1 MCANRRSRSMI
12 NIIQKTKLNI
22 SRLKFTYGSKLIK
35 LWLKFR
41 HDFDFIDI
49 LFIGFVSILIAIIPI
64 LYKNLFIDFHS
75 EIYSQLFFS
84 AGTMFAGILAITF
97 ALSLFS
103 IEQASDKGTPTILE
117 LFIKDKKNQIVF
129 ASLSLFTLVSF
140 LFGVLNRNGENTIW
154 MVSCEFLFIGS
165 TFMLLRFQYKH
176 IARMINPNWQIEDLV
191 NKCNKYLD
199 GMVKYINDILQLK
212 LISFPNEG
220 KKEKDERELRNS
232 KEAAVY
238 TKIPNLLIPAN
249 QYLEQLYAILHK
261 YSIRQEYEVIRKGL
275 HSVSLIINRYLDIR
289 KKSSVPY
296 MADFLTFQTDLD
308 DFLVP
313 NYEKIAT
320 INNLAIRNK
329 DVELSKLVIK
339 NIESIS
345 LKYGEL
351 EPIGLKY
358 ERPTNI
364 AVGYLKR
371 FIEECLK
378 ADMFDIGIYGS
389 GVLSRVGI
397 SCVKRNDSVGIH
409 MAYQDLNDKVAYY
422 GIIKKQNYLVNYA
435 LDGIIRI
442 IWVIVFQK
450 KFHANIDVK
459 QGLDSVKTITEWV
472 LTTTDETDTV
482 GMHNIQH
489 SLGSVYDLTKDTAIG
504 ILLAK
509 LSETLIE
516 EKDKTRKKEWMDT
529 FLEVDKEIWRFFRD
543 IGEIAGV
550 KESFLLH
557 FINMNIMQ
565 ISRAIIYLCQDD
577 DLVYAR
583 EKLLDDLIWYLS
595 VFWWSY
601 DKTKTIKG
609 LQLYNDADLLAQIGM
624 QCIGLR
630 ELHPNFFKA
639 TDRSANFI
647 KTLALQLMEKG
658 KDSHVYPPSMMVKM
672 CYLGICAYKE
682 NLKALTSKMDEYIAD
697 FQKEYVG
704 KFPENK
710 TYLLEE
716 LKNLEK
722 DSYERLH
729 LDSKSV
735 LFEMANREDISKYY
749 THIEDILSHYHGVNS

>member
-1 MCANRRSRSMI
+1 MCANLRSRSMI
-12 NIIQKTKLNI
+12 NIIQKTKLSI
-22 SRLKFTYGSKLIK
+22 SRLKFTYRSKLIK

-41 HDFDFIDI
+41 HDFDFIDV
-49 LFIGFVSILIAIIPI
+49 LFIGFVVILIAIIPI
-64 LYKNLFIDFHS
+64 LHKNLFFDFHS

-84 AGTMFAGILAITF
+84 AGTMHAGILAITF

-140 LFGVLNRNGENTIW
+140 LFGVLNRNGEDTMR

-165 TFMLLRFQYKH
+165 TFILLRFQYKH

-199 GMVKYINDILQLK
+199 RMVKYIDDIIRLK
-212 LISFPNEG
+212 LISVSTEETQ
-220 KKEKDERELRNS
+220 EKDESELRNS

-261 YSIRQEYEVIRKGL
+261 HSIRQEYEVIRKGL

-296 MADFLTFQTDLD
+296 MADFLVFQTDLD

-320 INNLAIRNK
+320 INNLAIRNR

-345 LKYGEL
+345 LKYSEM
-351 EPIGLKY
+351 EPVGLKH

-364 AVGYLKR
+364 AVGYLKG

-389 GVLSRVGI
+389 GVLSRIGI

-409 MAYQDLNDKVAYY
+409 MAYQDLRDKVAYY
-422 GIIKKQNYLVNYA
+422 GIIKKQNYLVDYA

-442 IWVIVFQK
+442 IWAIVFQK

-472 LTTTDETDTV
+472 LTTTNETDTV
-482 GMHNIQH
+482 EMHNIQH
-489 SLGSVYDLTKDTAIG
+489 SLGSFYDLTKDTAIG

-509 LSETLIE
+509 FAENILKE
-516 EKDKTRKKEWMDT
+516 EDPTKKKELMDA
-529 FLEVDKEIWRFFRD
+529 FLKVDKETWRFFRD
-543 IGEIAGV
+543 ISEIAGV

-565 ISRAIIYLCQDD
+565 ISRAIIHLCQDD
-577 DLVYAR
+577 DLDYAR
-583 EKLLDDLIWYLS
+583 EKLLNDLIWYLS

-601 DKTKTIKG
+601 DKAKTIKG
-609 LQLYNDADLLAQIGM
+609 LQLYKDADLLAQIGM
-624 QCIGLR
+624 QCLSLR
-630 ELHPNFFKA
+630 KLHPNFLKA
-639 TDRSANFI
+639 ANRSANFI
-647 KTLALQLMEKG
+647 KTLALQLIAKG
-658 KDSHVYPPSMMVKM
+658 KDSYVSPPSIMVKM
-672 CYLGICAYKE
+672 CYLGIYAYKE
-682 NLKALTSKMDEYIAD
+682 NLEPLTLKMDEYIID

-710 TYLLEE
+710 TDLLEE

-722 DSYERLH
+722 DSYERWH

-735 LFEMANREDISKYY
+735 LFEIANREDISKYSA
-749 THIEDILSHYHGVNS
+749 HVEDILSH

>member
-1 MCANRRSRSMI
+1 MSD
-12 NIIQKTKLNI
+12 IIQKTKLNI

-35 LWLKFR
+35 LRLKFR
-41 HDFDFIDI
+41 RVFDFIDI
-49 LFIGFVSILIAIIPI
+49 LFIGFVSILIVIIPI
-64 LYKNLFIDFHS
+64 LFKNLFLDFHS
-75 EIYSQLFFS
+75 EIYSQLFIS
-84 AGTMFAGILAITF
+84 AGTMYAGILAITF

-117 LFIKDKKNQIVF
+117 LFVKDKKNQIVF
-129 ASLSLFTLVSF
+129 ASFSFFTLVSF
-140 LFGVLNRNGENTIW
+140 LFGVLDRNGENTIW

-165 TFMLLRFQYKH
+165 TFILLRFQYKY
-176 IARMINPNWQIEDLV
+176 IAKMINPNWQIEDLV
-191 NKCNKYLD
+191 NKCSKYLD
-199 GMVKYINDILQLK
+199 AMVKYINKIIQLK

-220 KKEKDERELRNS
+220 KQEKDVSELRNS

-238 TKIPNLLIPAN
+238 TKIPTLLIPAN

-275 HSVSLIINRYLDIR
+275 QGVSLIINRYLDIR

-296 MADFLTFQTDLD
+296 MSDFLAFQTDLD

-320 INNLAIRNK
+320 INNLAIRNR
-329 DVELSKLVIK
+329 DIELSKLVIK

-351 EPIGLKY
+351 EPVGLKY

-364 AVGYLKR
+364 AVGYLKG

-389 GVLSRVGI
+389 GVLSRIGI
-397 SCVKRNDSVGIH
+397 SCVKCNDSVGIH
-409 MAYQDLNDKVAYY
+409 MAYQDLRDKVAYY
-422 GIIKKQNYLVNYA
+422 GIIKKQNYLVDYA

-442 IWVIVFQK
+442 IWAIVFQK

-472 LTTTDETDTV
+472 LTTTNETDTV

-489 SLGSVYDLTKDTAIG
+489 SLGSFYDLTKDTAIG

-509 LSETLIE
+509 LAETIIK
-516 EKDKTRKKEWMDT
+516 EKDKTKKKELMNT

-543 IGEIAGV
+543 IGEMAGA

-557 FINMNIMQ
+557 FINMNIEQ

-577 DLVYAR
+577 DLDYAR
-583 EKLLDDLIWYLS
+583 DKLLNDLIWYLS
-595 VFWWSY
+595 VFWWSN
-601 DKTKTIKG
+601 DKAKSIKG
-609 LQLYNDADLLAQIGM
+609 LQLYKDTDLLAQIGM
-624 QCIGLR
+624 QCIALR

-639 TDRSANFI
+639 ADRSANFI
-647 KTLALQLMEKG
+647 KTLALQLITKG
-658 KDSHVYPPSMMVKM
+658 KDSHVNPPSIMVKM
-672 CYLGICAYKE
+672 CYLGILAYKE
-682 NLKALTSKMDEYIAD
+682 NLEALTSKMDEYIVD
-697 FQKEYVG
+697 FQKEYAG
-704 KFPENK
+704 KLPENK
-710 TYLLEE
+710 TDLLKQ

-722 DSYERLH
+722 DSYERRH

-735 LFEMANREDISKYY
+735 LFEMANREDMSKYY
-749 THIEDILSHYHGVNS
+749 AHVEDILSH

>member
-1 MCANRRSRSMI
+1 MCANLRLRSMI

-22 SRLKFTYGSKLIK
+22 SRLKFTYRSKLTK

-41 HDFDFIDI
+41 HIFDFIDI
-49 LFIGFVSILIAIIPI
+49 LFIGFVVILIAIIPI
-64 LYKNLFIDFHS
+64 LYKNLLLDFHS

-84 AGTMFAGILAITF
+84 AGTMHAGILAITF

-129 ASLSLFTLVSF
+129 ASLSVFTLISF
-140 LFGVLNRNGENTIW
+140 LFGVLNRNGEDTMRMI
-154 MVSCEFLFIGS
+154 SCEFLFIGS
-165 TFMLLRFQYKH
+165 TFILLRFQYKH

-199 GMVKYINDILQLK
+199 AMVKYINDIIQLE

-220 KKEKDERELRNS
+220 KQEKAESELRS
-232 KEAAVY
+232 LKEAAVY
-238 TKIPNLLIPAN
+238 TKIPNLLIPVN
-249 QYLEQLYAILHK
+249 QCLEQLYAILHK

-275 HSVSLIINRYLDIR
+275 HGVSSIINRYIDIR
-289 KKSSVPY
+289 KKSSVPH
-296 MADFLTFQTDLD
+296 MADFMTFQTDLD

-313 NYEKIAT
+313 NYEKITT
-320 INNLAIRNK
+320 INNLAIRNR

-351 EPIGLKY
+351 EPVGLKH
-358 ERPTNI
+358 EGPTNI
-364 AVGYLKR
+364 AVGYLKG
-371 FIEECLK
+371 FIEGCLK

-389 GVLSRVGI
+389 GVLSRIGI

-409 MAYQDLNDKVAYY
+409 MAYQDLSDKVAYY
-422 GIIKKQNYLVNYA
+422 GIIQKQNYLVNYA

-442 IWVIVFQK
+442 IWAIAFHK
-450 KFHANIDVK
+450 KLYANIDIK
-459 QGLDSVKTITEWV
+459 LGLDSVKTITEWV
-472 LTTTDETDTV
+472 LSTTDETSMP
-482 GMHNIQH
+482 GMNSIQH
-489 SLGSVYDLTKDTAIG
+489 SLGSFYDLTKDTAIG
-504 ILLAK
+504 VLLAK
-509 LSETLIE
+509 LAENVLRE
-516 EKDKTRKKEWMDT
+516 EDTTKKKELMNT
-529 FLEVDKEIWRFFRD
+529 FLEADKEIWRFFRD
-543 IGEIAGV
+543 IGEMAGA

-557 FINMNIMQ
+557 FINMNIEQ
-565 ISRAIIYLCQDD
+565 ISRAILYLCKDD
-577 DLVYAR
+577 DLDYAR
-583 EKLLDDLIWYLS
+583 EKLLNDLIWYLS

-601 DKTKTIKG
+601 YKTKSIKG
-609 LQLYNDADLLAQIGM
+609 LQLNNDADLLAQIGM
-624 QCIGLR
+624 QCIDLR

-639 TDRSANFI
+639 ADRSAGFI
-647 KTLALQLMEKG
+647 KTLALQLIAKG
-658 KDSHVYPPSMMVKM
+658 KDGHVNPPSIMVKM
-672 CYLGICAYKE
+672 CFLGILAYKE
-682 NLKALTSKMDEYIAD
+682 NLEARTSKMDEYIVD

-710 TYLLEE
+710 TDLLEE

-722 DSYERLH
+722 DSYERWH

-735 LFEMANREDISKYY
+735 LFKMANRKDISKYY
-749 THIEDILSHYHGVNS
+749 AHVEDILSH

>member
-1 MCANRRSRSMI
+1 MCANRGSKSMSD
-12 NIIQKTKLNI
+12 IIQKTKLNI

-41 HDFDFIDI
+41 RVFDFIDI

-64 LYKNLFIDFHS
+64 LFKNLFLDFPS
-75 EIYSQLFFS
+75 EIYSQLFIS
-84 AGTMFAGILAITF
+84 AGTMYAGILAITF

-117 LFIKDKKNQIVF
+117 LFVKDKKNQMIF
-129 ASLSLFTLVSF
+129 ASLSFFTLVSF
-140 LFGVLNRNGENTIW
+140 LFGVLDRNGENTIW
-154 MVSCEFLFIGS
+154 MVSCEFLFVGI
-165 TFMLLRFQYKH
+165 TFMLLRFQYKY
-176 IARMINPNWQIEDLV
+176 IAKMINPNWQIEDLV
-191 NKCNKYLD
+191 NRCSKYLD
-199 GMVKYINDILQLK
+199 AMVKYINKIIQLK

-220 KKEKDERELRNS
+220 EQKKDVSELRNS

-238 TKIPNLLIPAN
+238 TKIPTLLIPVN
-249 QYLEQLYAILHK
+249 QHLEQLYAILHK

-275 HSVSLIINRYLDIR
+275 QGVSLIINRYLDIR

-296 MADFLTFQTDLD
+296 MSDSIAFQTDLD
-308 DFLVP
+308 EFLVP
-313 NYEKIAT
+313 NYEKITT
-320 INNLAIRNK
+320 INNLAIRNR
-329 DVELSKLVIK
+329 DIELSKLVIK

-351 EPIGLKY
+351 EPVGLKY

-364 AVGYLKR
+364 AVGYLKG

-389 GVLSRVGI
+389 GVLSKIGI

-409 MAYQDLNDKVAYY
+409 IAYQDLRDKVAYY
-422 GIIKKQNYLVNYA
+422 GIIKKQNYLVDYA

-442 IWVIVFQK
+442 IWAIVFQK

-459 QGLDSVKTITEWV
+459 QGLDSVRTITECV
-472 LTTTDETDTV
+472 LTTSNETDTV

-489 SLGSVYDLTKDTAIG
+489 SLGSFYDLTKDTAIG

-509 LSETLIE
+509 LAENILKE
-516 EKDKTRKKEWMDT
+516 EDPTKKKEMMDT
-529 FLEVDKEIWRFFRD
+529 FLKVDKESWRFFRD
-543 IGEIAGV
+543 ISEIAGV

-577 DLVYAR
+577 DLDYAR
-583 EKLLDDLIWYLS
+583 EKLLNDLIWYLS

-601 DKTKTIKG
+601 DKAKTIKG
-609 LQLYNDADLLAQIGM
+609 LQLYKDADLLAQIGM
-624 QCIGLR
+624 RCLSLR
-630 ELHPNFFKA
+630 KLHPNFLKA
-639 TDRSANFI
+639 ADRSANFI
-647 KTLALQLMEKG
+647 KTLALQLIAKG
-658 KDSHVYPPSMMVKM
+658 KDSHVSPPSIMVKT
-672 CYLGICAYKE
+672 CYLGIYAYKE
-682 NLKALTSKMDEYIAD
+682 NLEPLTLKMDEYIVN

-710 TYLLEE
+710 TDLLKQ

-722 DSYERLH
+722 DGYESWH

-735 LFEMANREDISKYY
+735 LFKMANREDISKYSA
-749 THIEDILSHYHGVNS
+749 HVEDILSH

>member
-1 MCANRRSRSMI
+1 MYANLRSRSKI
-12 NIIQKTKLNI
+12 NIIQKTKLSI
-22 SRLKFTYGSKLIK
+22 SRLKFIYGSKLTK

-41 HDFDFIDI
+41 HVFDFIDI
-49 LFIGFVSILIAIIPI
+49 LFIGFVVILIAIIPI
-64 LYKNLFIDFHS
+64 LYENLLLDFHS

-84 AGTMFAGILAITF
+84 AGTMHAGILAITF

-117 LFIKDKKNQIVF
+117 LFIKDKKNQVVF
-129 ASLSLFTLVSF
+129 AALSLFTLVSF
-140 LFGVLNRNGENTIW
+140 LFGVLNRNGEDTMR
-154 MVSCEFLFIGS
+154 MVSCEILFIGS
-165 TFMLLRFQYKH
+165 TFILLRFQYKH

-191 NKCNKYLD
+191 NNCNKYLD
-199 GMVKYINDILQLK
+199 AMVKYINDIIQLE
-212 LISFPNEG
+212 LISFPDEG
-220 KKEKDERELRNS
+220 KQKKDEMELRNS
-232 KEAAVY
+232 QEAAVY

-249 QYLEQLYAILHK
+249 QHLEQLYAILNK
-261 YSIRQEYEVIRKGL
+261 YSIRQEYEVVRKGL
-275 HSVSLIINRYLDIR
+275 HGVSSIINRYIDIR

-296 MADFLTFQTDLD
+296 MADFLVFQTDLD

-320 INNLAIRNK
+320 INNLAIRNR
-329 DVELSKLVIK
+329 DVELSKLIIK

-351 EPIGLKY
+351 EPVGLKH

-364 AVGYLKR
+364 AVGYLKG

-378 ADMFDIGIYGS
+378 ADMFDIGIFGS
-389 GVLSRVGI
+389 GVLSRIGI
-397 SCVKRNDSVGIH
+397 SCIKRNDSIGIH
-409 MAYQDLNDKVAYY
+409 MAYQDLSDKVAYY

-435 LDGIIRI
+435 LDGTIRI
-442 IWVIVFQK
+442 IWAIVFQK
-450 KFHANIDVK
+450 KFHANIDIK
-459 QGLDSVKTITEWV
+459 QGLDSVKKITEWV
-472 LTTTDETDTV
+472 LTTTDETNMP
-482 GMHNIQH
+482 GMNNIQH
-489 SLGSVYDLTKDTAIG
+489 SLGSFYDLTKDTAIG

-509 LSETLIE
+509 LAEKILKE
-516 EKDKTRKKEWMDT
+516 EDPTKKKELMDT
-529 FLEVDKEIWRFFRD
+529 FLKVDKEIWRFFRD

-565 ISRAIIYLCQDD
+565 ISKAIIYLCQDD
-577 DLVYAR
+577 DLDYAR
-583 EKLLDDLIWYLS
+583 EKLLNDLIWYLS

-609 LQLYNDADLLAQIGM
+609 PQLYKDADLLAQIGM
-624 QCIGLR
+624 QCINLKK
-630 ELHPNFFKA
+630 LHPNFFKA
-639 TDRSANFI
+639 ADRSASFI

-658 KDSHVYPPSMMVKM
+658 KDSPVSPPSIMVKM
-672 CYLGICAYKE
+672 CYLGIFAYKE
-682 NLKALTSKMDEYIAD
+682 NFEALTSKTDRYIAD

-710 TYLLEE
+710 TDLLKQ
-716 LKNLEK
+716 LKKLEK
-722 DSYERLH
+722 DSYERWH

-735 LFEMANREDISKYY
+735 LFKMVSRKDISKYY
-749 THIEDILSHYHGVNS
+749 NHVEDILSH

>member
-1 MCANRRSRSMI
+1 MPVPAGIEGSIVMCANRRSKSMSD
-12 NIIQKTKLNI
+12 IIQKTKLNI

-41 HDFDFIDI
+41 RVFDFIDI

-64 LYKNLFIDFHS
+64 LFKNLFLDFHS
-75 EIYSQLFFS
+75 EIYSQLFIS
-84 AGTMFAGILAITF
+84 AGTMYAGILAITF

-117 LFIKDKKNQIVF
+117 LFVKDKKNQIVF
-129 ASLSLFTLVSF
+129 ASLSFFTLVSF
-140 LFGVLNRNGENTIW
+140 LFGVLDRNGENTIW
-154 MVSCEFLFIGS
+154 MVSCEFLFVGI

-176 IARMINPNWQIEDLV
+176 IAKMINPNWQIEDLV
-191 NKCNKYLD
+191 NKCSKYLD
-199 GMVKYINDILQLK
+199 AMVKYINKIIQLK

-220 KKEKDERELRNS
+220 KQEKDVSELRNS

-238 TKIPNLLIPAN
+238 TKIPTLFIPAN

-275 HSVSLIINRYLDIR
+275 QGVSLIINRYLDIR

-296 MADFLTFQTDLD
+296 MSDFLSFQTDLD

-320 INNLAIRNK
+320 INNLAIRNR
-329 DVELSKLVIK
+329 DIELSKLVIK

-351 EPIGLKY
+351 EPVGLKY

-364 AVGYLKR
+364 AVGYLKG

-389 GVLSRVGI
+389 GVLSRIGI
-397 SCVKRNDSVGIH
+397 SCVKRNDSVGIY
-409 MAYQDLNDKVAYY
+409 MAYQDLRDKVAYY
-422 GIIKKQNYLVNYA
+422 GIIKKQNYLVDYA

-442 IWVIVFQK
+442 IWAIVFQK

-472 LTTTDETDTV
+472 LTTTNETDTV

-489 SLGSVYDLTKDTAIG
+489 SLGSFYDKDTAIG

-509 LSETLIE
+509 LAENILKE
-516 EKDKTRKKEWMDT
+516 EDPTKKKELMDA
-529 FLEVDKEIWRFFRD
+529 FLKVDKETWRFFRD
-543 IGEIAGV
+543 ISEIAGV

-577 DLVYAR
+577 DLDYAR
-583 EKLLDDLIWYLS
+583 EKLLNDLIWYLS

-601 DKTKTIKG
+601 DKAKTIKG
-609 LQLYNDADLLAQIGM
+609 LQLYEDADLLAQIGM
-624 QCIGLR
+624 QCLSLR
-630 ELHPNFFKA
+630 KLHPNFLKA
-639 TDRSANFI
+639 ADRSANFI
-647 KTLALQLMEKG
+647 KTLALQLIAKG
-658 KDSHVYPPSMMVKM
+658 KDSHVSPPSIMVKM
-672 CYLGICAYKE
+672 CYLGIYAYKE
-682 NLKALTSKMDEYIAD
+682 NLEPLTLKMDEYIVD

-710 TYLLEE
+710 TDLLEE

-722 DSYERLH
+722 DS
-729 LDSKSV
+729 
-735 LFEMANREDISKYY
+735 SKYY
-749 THIEDILSHYHGVNS
+749 AHVEDILSH